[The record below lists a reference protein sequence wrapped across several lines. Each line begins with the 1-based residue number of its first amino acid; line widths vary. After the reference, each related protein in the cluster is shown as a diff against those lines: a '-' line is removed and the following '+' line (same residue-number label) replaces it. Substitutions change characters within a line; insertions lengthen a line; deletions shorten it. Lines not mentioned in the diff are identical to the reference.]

1 MDIYDATNKL
11 VAFHVLLSPGHRALR
26 AVGITTKP
34 TRTSDG
40 TIRGGRSTAVVFTSG
55 GSVVSLTE
63 KETLDKISLLV
74 QKNLYAAAISM
85 AYADPSFQPSDITAL
100 YRRHAEHLY
109 RKGDFSAA
117 MDQYIY
123 TIGSL
128 ESAHVIF
135 RYLDAPKIPMLAK
148 YLQELRNR
156 EMATP
161 VHNELLRT
169 CYLKL
174 NDNEAAEKI
183 AASAASRTL
192 TTDTAASCSALVS
205 SSLAHNPKEA
215 LATICT
221 FEAPQAAEALVVH
234 GAALARALPRET
246 AGVVVSLCVGTYS
259 PSALAEASGEEAAK
273 MLEVGDDSRPRS
285 CTPYPF
291 HLFASAFVESPKV
304 LRLILAH
311 CNRNKCPLTP
321 SLRRSLLELTLGEWN
336 DAIRTGDTETEKLRR
351 KEAITVSSRVLM
363 VCVQWPIQSP
373 RTMQYLTR
381 TVLLLGTDGRPLP
394 RYWRLRCP
402 GSCAAGR
409 LFGRRAVVV

>member
-1 MDIYDATNKL
+1 MLVMANDLLILVLTRSYCCCRHHTTVTHCYDRDAVDIYDATNKL
-11 VAFHVLLSPGHRALR
+11 VAFHALLSPGHKALR
-26 AVGITTKP
+26 AVGITTTKP
-34 TRTSDG
+34 TRSNGNT
-40 TIRGGRSTAVVFTSG
+40 RGGRSTAVVFTSG
-55 GSVVSLTE
+55 GSIVSLTE
-63 KETLDKISLLV
+63 KLTTDKISLLV

-85 AYADPSFQPSDITAL
+85 AYADPSFPPCDITDL

-109 RKGDFSAA
+109 RKGDFAGA

-148 YLQELRNR
+148 YLEELASRD
-156 EMATP
+156 MATP

-183 AASAASRTL
+183 AASAHSRSHTTTESAS
-192 TTDTAASCSALVS
+192 SLVS
-205 SSLAHNPKEA
+205 SYAHNPKEA

-221 FEAPQAAEALVVH
+221 LEAPQAAEALVVH

-259 PSALAEASGEEAAK
+259 PSALSTADGSDMTK
-273 MLEVGDDSRPRS
+273 LLEIDHTDTRSRT

-291 HLFASAFVESPKV
+291 HLFSSAFVESPKV

-321 SLRRSLLELTLGEWN
+321 SLRRSLLELTLAEWN
-336 DAIRTGDTETEKLRR
+336 DAKRTGDTETEKLRR
-351 KEAITVSSRVLM
+351 KEAITVRSVSGYSDCVVL
-363 VCVQWPIQSP
+363 
-373 RTMQYLTR
+373 
-381 TVLLLGTDGRPLP
+381 
-394 RYWRLRCP
+394 
-402 GSCAAGR
+402 
-409 LFGRRAVVV
+409 